1 MRALSSCSF
10 QRFAFSQP
18 DAKRTMQLV
27 MLSLTDGSGHLDR
40 TELRKLVEMM
50 CKQALLALFGAR
62 CTLGRGTV
70 N

>member
-1 MRALSSCSF
+1 
-10 QRFAFSQP
+10 
-18 DAKRTMQLV
+18 MQLV

-40 TELRKLVEMM
+40 TELRKLVELM